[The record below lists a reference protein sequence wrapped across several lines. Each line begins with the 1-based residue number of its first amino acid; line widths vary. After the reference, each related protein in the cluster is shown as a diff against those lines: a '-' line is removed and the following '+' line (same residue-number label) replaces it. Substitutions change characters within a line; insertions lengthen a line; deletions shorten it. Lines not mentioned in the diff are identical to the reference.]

1 LAGSLGFW
9 AVFIL
14 CNGEREDEG
23 RQGDA
28 HAACHGAGTA
38 TTTDRRRTAA
48 APTVCRHCDNSKPAR
63 RRTAEAPLG
72 AAAPPM
78 TQGFLSSNGHASS
91 TVAWRR
97 LKAFSQH
104 GSWGQRPSRR
114 KLALSSCRL
123 RHHPRCLVLL
133 QTGPRHQARGPL
145 ALAPRTSR
153 RTTALLHAPC
163 SSIRAPVL
171 LLRQGGRPG
180 STAAS
185 GRRAG
190 SRWQTA
196 TAGASPIQCQRICL
210 MLPKHMTAL
219 RQGVAL
225 RAPEVMLDDAVQAHP
240 GRLHLRR
247 L

>member
-1 LAGSLGFW
+1 MAGSSGFW

-23 RQGDA
+23 RQGDT
-28 HAACHGAGTA
+28 HATCHGTGA
-38 TTTDRRRTAA
+38 TTPTVRRHTAA
-48 APTVCRHCDNSKPAR
+48 APAVGRHCDTSEPAR

-72 AAAPPM
+72 AAAPPS

-91 TVAWRR
+91 AVAWRR

-104 GSWGQRPSRR
+104 GAWSQRPSRR
-114 KLALSSCRL
+114 KLAVSSCRL

-145 ALAPRTSR
+145 ALAPRTNR

-163 SSIRAPVL
+163 SPIRATVL
-171 LLRQGGRPG
+171 LLRQGGKPG
-180 STAAS
+180 SAAAS

-190 SRWQTA
+190 SRRQTA
-196 TAGASPIQCQRICL
+196 TAGGLSHSK
-210 MLPKHMTAL
+210 PKNLSHAM
-219 RQGVAL
+219 
-225 RAPEVMLDDAVQAHP
+225 
-240 GRLHLRR
+240 
-247 L
+247 